1 MLKIINNL
9 TPFFEDCYRRINV
22 REYAKILKIS
32 PPTASKLLLDY
43 YRENLLL
50 KEDYRNYIFFY
61 ANKDSKQFIDLSR
74 IYWDYKLKE
83 VILFIRKN
91 LNNPLIIL
99 FGSFAKA
106 EVTPSSDIDLA
117 VFSHKKQLTFT
128 NFEKKLNRKIQLF
141 WFNSLNDVKSKELL
155 NNIVNGYVLSGRLN
169 F

>member
-43 YRENLLL
+43 YKENLLL

-61 ANKDSKQFIDLSR
+61 ANKDSKRFIDLSR
-74 IYWDYKLKE
+74 IYWSYKLE
-83 VILFIRKN
+83 EIILFIKKN

-106 EVTPSSDIDLA
+106 EVTPDSDIDLA
-117 VFSHKKQLTFT
+117 VFSHKKQLVFI

-141 WFNSLNDVKSKELL
+141 WFDSLKDVKSKELL
-155 NNIVNGYVLSGRLN
+155 NNIVNGYILSGRLN